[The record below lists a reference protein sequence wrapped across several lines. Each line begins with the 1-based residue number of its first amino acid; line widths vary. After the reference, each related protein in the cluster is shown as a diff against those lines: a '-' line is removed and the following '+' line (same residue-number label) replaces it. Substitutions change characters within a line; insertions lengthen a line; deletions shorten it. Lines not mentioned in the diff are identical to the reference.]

1 MNLKKTIVATALAF
15 ACAVGV
21 GVPTGSHFSVMPNN
35 IITVSAADSNTV
47 SSASAVQRIQKA
59 VGKGVAITPN
69 AKDSGSMKSV
79 ANNVYTTQGGG
90 TIVYTSLVNPD
101 TGLPNAEF
109 ENLTSKS
116 KELLLK
122 DMYSIARATQE
133 ADRGNIADST
143 VNTWLTSL
151 ENTNGIGTKLLS
163 TVLADSKPDFVSAQ
177 RILSPFNGPVNTAI
191 AIVAILT
198 MSLLGLT
205 MALDLFY
212 INIPAVR
219 LLLDPDGS
227 AGSGNGRGDHKG
239 KMKLI
244 SHEAVTA
251 VQQAEGGSGSGK
263 SQGGSEN
270 KIASGIY
277 LKHRVFGLVAVGLC
291 LLYLVQG
298 QIYTFVSWFLDLFS
312 GLVGF

>member
-15 ACAVGV
+15 ACAIGV
-21 GVPTGSHFSVMPNN
+21 SVPTGSHFSIMPDTT
-35 IITVSAADSNTV
+35 ITVSAVDS
-47 SSASAVQRIQKA
+47 AGAVARIQKS
-59 VGKGVAITPN
+59 VGEGKVY
-69 AKDSGSMKSV
+69 GSNNQALGTQPYGDM
-79 ANNVYTTQGGG
+79 ANKYYTTQGGG
-90 TIVYTSLVNPD
+90 TTKYSDVVDKS
-101 TGLPNAEF
+101 TGLPNAQF

-116 KELLLK
+116 KEEILR
-122 DMYSIARATQE
+122 DMYNIALATQK
-133 ADRGNIADST
+133 ADPNNVADST

-151 ENTNGIGTKLLS
+151 QNTNGIGTKLMS
-163 TVLADSKPDFVSAQ
+163 TILEDSKPDFVSAQ

-219 LLLDPDGS
+219 LFLDPDGG
-227 AGSGNGRGDHKG
+227 AGSGSGRGDHKG
-239 KMKLI
+239 KMKFI

-270 KIASGIY
+270 KIASGVY
-277 LKHRVFGLVAVGLC
+277 LKQRVFGLVAVGLC